1 MKRKRFS
8 AGEIRFRASK
18 NDLDRIDYLLKDLD
32 DASVSALMRRLIAA
46 EVARLKLERK
56 VK

>member
-18 NDLDRIDYLLKDLD
+18 NDLDRIDYLLKDQD